1 MLRRGVAVI
10 FSGGFLCCRQRGM
23 IVCIGMVLV
32 LVASPVFAGE
42 PQVYTD
48 RDLEKYSDLPA
59 YTDETISRKEAEPEQ
74 WEKNEEGLLKEEER
88 RPGSEQGRKGGEE
101 QPRRLKTA
109 KESGKSDAAARKK
122 KKT

>member
-1 MLRRGVAVI
+1 
-10 FSGGFLCCRQRGM
+10 M

-42 PQVYTD
+42 PPVYTD
-48 RDLEKYSDLPA
+48 RDLEKYRDLPA
-59 YTDETISRKEAEPEQ
+59 YTEETISGKEAELEQ
-74 WEKNEEGLLKEEER
+74 WEKGKENEERLLKEEER
-88 RPGSEQGRKGGEE
+88 RPGGEE

-109 KESGKSDAAARKK
+109 KESGNRDAAARKK